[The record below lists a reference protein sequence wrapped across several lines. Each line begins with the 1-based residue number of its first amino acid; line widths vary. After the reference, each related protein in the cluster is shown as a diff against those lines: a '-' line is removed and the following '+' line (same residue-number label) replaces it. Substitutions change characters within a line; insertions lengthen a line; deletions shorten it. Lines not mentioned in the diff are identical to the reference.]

1 MKNKLVKLLLS
12 LLPQLNNKSF
22 YNNNNWT
29 LDSSWAKQISKYVDK
44 APGKSTLNCCIAGG
58 RVQNILWWDQNLPVI
73 SSLKNGVV
81 LCGTNNLLKESP
93 ETIADGVI
101 EIAETF

>member
-29 LDSSWAKQISKYVDK
+29 LDSSWAKQISKYLDK
-44 APGKSTLNCCIAGG
+44 APGESTLNCCIAGG
-58 RVQNILWWDQNLPVI
+58 RVQNILWWDQ
-73 SSLKNGVV
+73 KNGVV
-81 LCGTNNLLKESP
+81 LCGTNNLLKESS